1 MKPYEN
7 LHDTLL
13 FYGVDCQDSYYISTG
28 TPIFKFSDNPFRMD
42 YYAFCI
48 CMSGQL
54 LIEIDN
60 NQYIVNEN
68 SFLISAPTTIV
79 RFGDLSDDFVMKL
92 LFFDKNFLLKHISN
106 PFIIEQLLL
115 FQNISYSI
123 IKTSNESAEV
133 LLKLLEYLKEKTQT
147 KRKFTDDIARTI
159 IFSLLLEIAEV
170 KCEENYHTPLVLK
183 EEKNEIYLHFVRLV
197 QENILQSMSVQ
208 YYADKLFVSN
218 KYLIEIVKNN
228 SGKTPHQIIDET
240 LLKEAFM
247 LLGDSA
253 LTISE
258 IAFKLQ
264 FNSISAFGRFFKKHV
279 FISPSEY
286 RIREKLHT

>member
-7 LHDTLL
+7 LQDTLL

-28 TPIFKFSDNPFRMD
+28 NPIFKFPDKPFRMD

-48 CMSGQL
+48 CISGQIL
-54 LIEIDN
+54 LEIDN
-60 NQYIVNEN
+60 HQYIVNED
-68 SFLISAPTTIV
+68 SFLISAPSTIV
-79 RFGDLSDDFVMKL
+79 RFGDSSEDFVMKL

-106 PFIIEQLLL
+106 PFIIEQLPL

-123 IKTSNESAEV
+123 IKTSNEYAEV
-133 LLKLLEYLKEKTQT
+133 LLNLLEYLKEKTQT

-170 KCEENYHTPLVLK
+170 IGEENYHTPLVIK
-183 EEKNEIYLHFVRLV
+183 EEKNELYLHFVRLV

-228 SGKTPHQIIDET
+228 SGKTPHQIIDEA
-240 LLKEAFM
+240 LLKEAFI
-247 LLGDSA
+247 LLGDPA

-279 FISPSEY
+279 SISPSEY

>member
-28 TPIFKFSDNPFRMD
+28 NPIFKFPDKPFRMD

-48 CMSGQL
+48 CISGQL

-60 NQYIVNEN
+60 KQYIVNEN

-279 FISPSEY
+279 SISPSEY